1 MSRFIVMER
10 SDRNCGGWGGY
21 VKIAVVE
28 VEDDWPGEPAMISER
43 SRGVIRV
50 VERWDRLYNGLTEN
64 CAAGRVRLEAAQ
76 LVERLNN
83 PLDRIVSALD
93 AA

>member
-1 MSRFIVMER
+1 MSEFIVVEKTA
-10 SDRNCGGWGGY
+10 RNCGGWGGY

-28 VEDDWPGEPAMISER
+28 IEDGFGAPSMISER
-43 SRGVIRV
+43 ARGVIRV
-50 VERWDRLYNGLTEN
+50 VEEWDRCYRGKTDR
-64 CAAGRVRLEAAQ
+64 CAAAIVRRAAEA

-83 PLDRIVSALD
+83 PLDRIVMELD